1 MTTPD
6 APDAGVARRLTTT
19 WIAAALLTVVSWA
32 VAIAVDGG
40 HAKPS
45 TAVAV
50 IGLVLAAV
58 KVRLIIQSFMDVR
71 TAPRWLK
78 VFTDAWLGV
87 LSLAILVLYVA
98 A

>member
-6 APDAGVARRLTTT
+6 APDTGVDRRLTTT
-19 WIAAALLTVVSWA
+19 WIAAAVLTVVSWGVA
-32 VAIAVDGG
+32 VAVDGG

-50 IGLVLAAV
+50 IGLMLAAV
-58 KVRLIIQSFMDVR
+58 KVRLIIQQFMDVR